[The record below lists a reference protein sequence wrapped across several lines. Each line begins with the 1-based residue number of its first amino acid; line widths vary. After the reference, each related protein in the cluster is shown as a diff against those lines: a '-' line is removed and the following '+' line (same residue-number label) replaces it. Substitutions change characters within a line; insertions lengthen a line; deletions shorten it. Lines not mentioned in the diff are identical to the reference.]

1 MKTYSYA
8 IVASL
13 LGVAALTLPGSA
25 RAATIETTL
34 DTLLP
39 GGANQAGRANGDKF
53 YSNFRFSS
61 PGPVPINASAV
72 RVSLISDD
80 AANQYQIRFTFAQ
93 DALDVTAGQRTDV
106 VIGYQINVIG
116 AQLINGVGLAFDGT
130 VTGGNGNAAAT
141 ITETIRTID
150 GTELSPAF
158 PDMNEAF
165 ITVYNDGLAGRTDN
179 NTMALAVHP
188 TQALE
193 FEKDI
198 LVSSAAGGGRVEIT
212 TVDNF
217 VNQIPEPSSAAL
229 LGASGSLLLAR
240 RRRGR

>member
-1 MKTYSYA
+1 MKTFSYA

-13 LGVAALTLPGSA
+13 VGVSALTLSGSA
-25 RAATIETTL
+25 QAATVDTTL
-34 DTLLP
+34 DTLVA
-39 GGANQAGRANGDKF
+39 GGANQGGITIGDKR

-61 PGPVPINASAV
+61 PDPVPIAPSAV

-80 AANQYQIRFTFAQ
+80 VANQYQIRFTFAQ

-106 VIGYQINVIG
+106 VIGYQVNVIG
-116 AQLINGVGLAFDGT
+116 SQLINGVGLAFDGT
-130 VTGGNGNAAAT
+130 VTGGNGNAVAT

-150 GTELSPAF
+150 GSELSPAF
-158 PDMNEAF
+158 PDTNEAF

-179 NTMALAVHP
+179 NTMTLGVNP

-217 VNQIPEPSSAAL
+217 VYQVPEPSSAAL
-229 LGASGSLLLAR
+229 LAAAGGLLVAR
-240 RRRGR
+240 RRRSR